1 MVLLG
6 DRAPEALEVAVRQLG
21 VVVRPLG
28 PRAAEAHFEADL
40 ARRVAA
46 ALERN
51 TSYDVAC
58 VPLENRRKTLL
69 VADMDAT
76 IIGQESLDELADALH
91 VGKQVRV
98 ITERAMRGEIGFE
111 EALRARVK
119 LLEGIRIEDAA
130 AAMRERLVVNQ
141 GAETLVR
148 TMKAL
153 GARTALVTGGFL
165 MFAGPI
171 GERVGFDDVFANRLT
186 SVDGYLTGEAAEPI
200 LGRAAKAARLRALC
214 EELGIT
220 PGDAIAVGDGAN
232 DLDMI
237 EAAGIGV
244 GYRPKPIL
252 EKAADAVLRR
262 SDLTALLSLQGIPES
277 EWVRA

>member
-1 MVLLG
+1 
-6 DRAPEALEVAVRQLG
+6 
-21 VVVRPLG
+21 
-28 PRAAEAHFEADL
+28 
-40 ARRVAA
+40 
-46 ALERN
+46 
-51 TSYDVAC
+51 
-58 VPLENRRKTLL
+58 
-69 VADMDAT
+69 
-76 IIGQESLDELADALH
+76 
-91 VGKQVRV
+91 
-98 ITERAMRGEIGFE
+98 
-111 EALRARVK
+111 
-119 LLEGIRIEDAA
+119 
-130 AAMRERLVVNQ
+130 
-141 GAETLVR
+141 
-148 TMKAL
+148 MKAL